1 MNTRIKGQTL
11 VITLAMMAALAFGS
25 SIAFGQQSVPR
36 VQANTTL
43 ALPDGSVLNLTSS
56 FRFEVDTD
64 QGGITSRTNE
74 AVLEAEIAHPPN
86 PCVLSPHPGEHPPNP
101 CHYMIRGETTT
112 TTAKPSLIIAL
123 LLLQHGYVT
132 QDQITQTLGYNV
144 IITKATCPGGCGKM
158 PSDATVFGQ
167 LFAQVNAVDP
177 VGSVAVAQLLNHA
190 GIHLYPLGPPTVPG
204 SQ

>member
-1 MNTRIKGQTL
+1 MTTRINRQTL
-11 VITLAMMAALAFGS
+11 VITLAMMAALTFGS
-25 SIAFGQQSVPR
+25 SLAFGQQSSPR

-43 ALPDGSVLNLTSS
+43 TLPDGSVFNLTSR
-56 FRFEVDTD
+56 FRADIDTNSA
-64 QGGITSRTNE
+64 GNTIALNE
-74 AVLEAEIAHPPN
+74 AMLEAEITHPPG
-86 PCVLSPHPGEHPPNP
+86 PCVLGEHPPNP

-112 TTAKPSLIIAL
+112 ATAKPSLMIAL

-144 IITKATCPGGCGKM
+144 IITKAGCPGGCTKL

-177 VGSVAVAQLLNHA
+177 AGSVAVAQLLIQA
-190 GIHLYPLGPPTVPG
+190 GQTPPGPPCHVVPG
-204 SQ
+204 PQ

>member
-1 MNTRIKGQTL
+1 MNTRINRQPL
-11 VITLAMMAALAFGS
+11 VITLVMMAALTFGS
-25 SIAFGQQSVPR
+25 SLAFGQLSAPR
-36 VQANTTL
+36 VQANTALT
-43 ALPDGSVLNLTSS
+43 LPDGSVINLTSR
-56 FRFEVDTD
+56 FRADVDTNSA
-64 QGGITSRTNE
+64 GNTTTLSE
-74 AVLEAEIAHPPN
+74 ATLEAEITHPPG
-86 PCVLSPHPGEHPPNP
+86 PCVLGEHPPNP

-112 TTAKPSLIIAL
+112 ATAKPSLMIAL

-144 IITKATCPGGCGKM
+144 IITKAACPGGCSKL

-177 VGSVAVAQLLNHA
+177 AGSGAVAQLLIQA
-190 GIHLYPLGPPTVPG
+190 GQQPPGPPCHVVPG